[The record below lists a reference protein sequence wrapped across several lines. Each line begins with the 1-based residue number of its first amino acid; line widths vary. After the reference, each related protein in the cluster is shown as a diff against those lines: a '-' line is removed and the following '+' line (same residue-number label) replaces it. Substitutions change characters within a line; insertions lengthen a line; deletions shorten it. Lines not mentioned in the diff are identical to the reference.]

1 MASSLPHDSKK
12 CAAPLRLIGLSAF
25 PLLAL
30 VPCRAWLSNI
40 GARALLPRPVRRGSH
55 VVVAALPEDAD
66 GDGSTDWDKA
76 LQRATERLK
85 KKELQEGVLTA
96 VPLFDRSDDWTVERV
111 DLKDEVPAA
120 GTVLLA
126 DPRTFLE
133 SKTMPA
139 AAARTG
145 WMPSFESPQV
155 VLITEHRSEGIEGV
169 LLGSWSGK
177 LMGDMGLEHFMTR
190 PLYIGGANPGR
201 GLSMLHSYPE
211 MPGASQLTE
220 DGLAVRTY
228 HPDVPGTGDEDR
240 FRSIREALEELGTE
254 AGRARWSTSS
264 YSSGRAQRSYND
276 FSYSGSSDYSYGA
289 SYSYSS
295 DYSSYREDPF
305 ETAQRA
311 RRADARWNDADRES
325 RRQKKKEEANK
336 KKAQGAQAQE
346 LERFQKGD
354 KVVFCNL
361 KSNADDNGK
370 FGVIVGFDETK
381 QRYQVSVG
389 WTSEPKKFIPRNLK
403 KKAPDPEPLP
413 PAELP
418 RELRSRRRRS
428 PSKSGDR
435 KKRARLDVESFKDPP
450 RPYPSPSELPTGV
463 PPLRQ
468 DGAQGRSE
476 PKGKSG
482 GKGKSKGRNFQ
493 ISKALARVLR
503 HTAQNLG
510 IPIRG
515 DGFCKLSDI
524 LALPEFV
531 ALGCTQDDI
540 QEGPG
545 LPRAAVESND
555 KKRFEM
561 KTEESKALVRAVQ
574 GHSMKTVDDDSLLKR
589 LAADDPDLPKV
600 CVHGTYKRCVESIQ
614 RNGLLAGGG
623 VSDRNHVHFA
633 PFEPHDG
640 LMSKFVVRTTH
651 QAVKDAKSRQV
662 LRRQAWHKK
671 MKVARDAF
679 RRDMEKEISNAW
691 QRLHGFKEAQ
701 WQRGTDQVAK
711 WKDQLQVAKRATEKQ
726 RQEDGETWVQRFAEV
741 QQQAADEAEDFLQN
755 CACSPDQTTLGPIFV
770 ARHDERLSE
779 RWSKTY
785 QEMMKEFQRSMN
797 SEPKM
802 WKDSF
807 RSAMIRLGK
816 GGQRIQK
823 RWLDLFH
830 STMQDMGDQEMKEV
844 KDWVAQFKDLRSLT
858 TKDGRSCPALPT
870 TTGSTCHTHSTHE
883 ELKNRAKLVDAG
895 RRLRPTD
902 FRCQKSILQTIDKCR
917 AEEMQRLKWQAWNRK
932 NWVKKFRQEQDRL
945 YRRQQ
950 ERHWDV
956 LNSFAAPGI
965 WDGQTGQVS
974 DGNLHNPESDMFL
987 SWLERRRS

>member
-1 MASSLPHDSKK
+1 MRVAPRAFHVSLSFLSCLPLWSVSGVLWGAAFTGRSTETRSAPRRRAVVGGAS
-12 CAAPLRLIGLSAF
+12 ARVLRRSAQQNPYDVLGLSRSSNYDDIRAAF
-25 PLLAL
+25 RKLA
-30 VPCRAWLSNI
+30 
-40 GARALLPRPVRRGSH
+40 
-55 VVVAALPEDAD
+55 
-66 GDGSTDWDKA
+66 
-76 LQRATERLK
+76 
-85 KKELQEGVLTA
+85 
-96 VPLFDRSDDWTVERV
+96 
-111 DLKDEVPAA
+111 
-120 GTVLLA
+120 
-126 DPRTFLE
+126 
-133 SKTMPA
+133 
-139 AAARTG
+139 
-145 WMPSFESPQV
+145 
-155 VLITEHRSEGIEGV
+155 
-169 LLGSWSGK
+169 
-177 LMGDMGLEHFMTR
+177 
-190 PLYIGGANPGR
+190 
-201 GLSMLHSYPE
+201 
-211 MPGASQLTE
+211 
-220 DGLAVRTY
+220 RTY

-346 LERFQKGD
+346 LVMQQE
-354 KVVFCNL
+354 
-361 KSNADDNGK
+361 
-370 FGVIVGFDETK
+370 
-381 QRYQVSVG
+381 
-389 WTSEPKKFIPRNLK
+389 LK
-403 KKAPDPEPLP
+403 K
-413 PAELP
+413 
-418 RELRSRRRRS
+418 
-428 PSKSGDR
+428 
-435 KKRARLDVESFKDPP
+435 
-450 RPYPSPSELPTGV
+450 
-463 PPLRQ
+463 
-468 DGAQGRSE
+468 
-476 PKGKSG
+476 
-482 GKGKSKGRNFQ
+482 
-493 ISKALARVLR
+493 
-503 HTAQNLG
+503 
-510 IPIRG
+510 
-515 DGFCKLSDI
+515 
-524 LALPEFV
+524 
-531 ALGCTQDDI
+531 
-540 QEGPG
+540 
-545 LPRAAVESND
+545 
-555 KKRFEM
+555 
-561 KTEESKALVRAVQ
+561 
-574 GHSMKTVDDDSLLKR
+574 
-589 LAADDPDLPKV
+589 
-600 CVHGTYKRCVESIQ
+600 
-614 RNGLLAGGG
+614 
-623 VSDRNHVHFA
+623 
-633 PFEPHDG
+633 
-640 LMSKFVVRTTH
+640 
-651 QAVKDAKSRQV
+651 AVKDAKSRQV

-741 QQQAADEAEDFLQN
+741 QQQAADEAEERGRRYSERWRDLRDDLASQSQDETPAKIN
-755 CACSPDQTTLGPIFV
+755 QEIEDLLNQ
-770 ARHDERLSE
+770 HDERLSE

-858 TKDGRSCPALPT
+858 TK
-870 TTGSTCHTHSTHE
+870 

-950 ERHWDV
+950 EEELKLAEEFWEEVKKSH
-956 LNSFAAPGI
+956 LQEAQS
-965 WDGQTGQVS
+965 
-974 DGNLHNPESDMFL
+974 
-987 SWLERRRS
+987 